1 MGDVTGM
8 VRGGVGATSVASAEM
23 KYLYTSD
30 VTSGDAR

>member
-1 MGDVTGM
+1 MGDVTAKG
-8 VRGGVGATSVASAEM
+8 GGVGATSVASAKM